1 MTEEVKLRLNHKT
14 KGVDSIFQADR
25 SLLLFSIHLLICF
38 LGLSGNITSPPM
50 ARGPFKSMK
59 SRIFSNCKNY
69 LQHSQ
74 EKDALHI
81 LLVSPRHQSKA
92 EHLLLIQMTE
102 NESSCYFTWKNGCK
116 SQLSQQNATTFAR
129 YNFIPF
135 TIPTLSFRMERC
147 LVNAAE
153 REKLTLKVFPL

>member
-14 KGVDSIFQADR
+14 KGLDSIFQADR

-59 SRIFSNCKNY
+59 SRIFSNFKNY

-81 LLVSPRHQSKA
+81 LLVSSRHQSKA
-92 EHLLLIQMTE
+92 EHLLLIQITE
-102 NESSCYFTWKNGCK
+102 NESSCYFT
-116 SQLSQQNATTFAR
+116 
-129 YNFIPF
+129 
-135 TIPTLSFRMERC
+135 
-147 LVNAAE
+147 
-153 REKLTLKVFPL
+153 